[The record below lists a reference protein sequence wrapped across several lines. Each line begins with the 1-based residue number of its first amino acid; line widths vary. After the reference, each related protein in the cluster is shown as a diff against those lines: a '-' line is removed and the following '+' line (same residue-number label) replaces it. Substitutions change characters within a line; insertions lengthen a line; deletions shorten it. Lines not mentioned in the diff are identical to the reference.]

1 MGRRGEGRGEAA
13 GTWRGKEGLLFPFST
28 VSRVISRTT
37 TAIDYNCDSD
47 IPETFQHEKLC
58 LVSFF
63 LSPSPSGVRW
73 KSGAKGAAPLKLS
86 RKHSLKTHLVINCTW
101 LREPGVKINC

>member
-28 VSRVISRTT
+28 VSRVISKTT
-37 TAIDYNCDSD
+37 TVIDYNCDSD

-58 LVSFF
+58 LVSIFSF
-63 LSPSPSGVRW
+63 SLSLWGQVEVW
-73 KSGAKGAAPLKLS
+73 GEGCCPLKLS
-86 RKHSLKTHLVINCTW
+86 RKHSLKINCTW
-101 LREPGVKINC
+101 HRQPGVEINC